1 MSKKYFF
8 PLASFDI
15 HLTNLKNLTNEFKKD
30 NDISDLINIINARYW
45 STNITK
51 NIFQKNY
58 DALVLTD
65 KNHKIIWVSSGFNNM
80 TGYSKSYAVGKKPV
94 FLQGEKTSPSV
105 KKQIRSDLKNNHS
118 YSGSLVNYKK
128 NGQAYN
134 CQIKISP
141 IYSSKKSLKYFLAF
155 EKEIAMV

>member
-1 MSKKYFF
+1 MSKKYFL
-8 PLASFDI
+8 PLASFDV

-30 NDISDLINIINARYW
+30 NDISNLINIINTNYW
-45 STNITK
+45 STDITM
-51 NIFQKNY
+51 NVFQKDY

-65 KNHKIIWVSSGFNNM
+65 KNQKIIWVSSGFNNM
-80 TGYSKSYAVGKKPV
+80 TGYSKSYVVGKKPA
-94 FLQGEKTSPSV
+94 FLQGDKTSPYV

-118 YSGSLVNYKK
+118 YSGSIINYKK
-128 NGQAYN
+128 NGQVYN

>member
-1 MSKKYFF
+1 MSKKYFL
-8 PLASFDI
+8 PLASFDV

-30 NDISDLINIINARYW
+30 NDISNLINIINTNYW
-45 STNITK
+45 STDITM
-51 NIFQKNY
+51 NVFQKDY

-65 KNHKIIWVSSGFNNM
+65 KKQKIIWVSSGFNNM
-80 TGYSKSYAVGKKPV
+80 TGYSKSYAVGKKPA
-94 FLQGEKTSPSV
+94 FLQGEKTSPYV
-105 KKQIRSDLKNNHS
+105 KKKIRSDLKNNYS
-118 YSGSLVNYKK
+118 YSGSLINYKK

-134 CQIKISP
+134 CQIKILP

>member
-1 MSKKYFF
+1 MSKKYFL
-8 PLASFDI
+8 PLASFDV

-30 NDISDLINIINARYW
+30 NDISDLINIINTNYW
-45 STNITK
+45 STDITM
-51 NIFQKNY
+51 NVFQKDY

-65 KNHKIIWVSSGFNNM
+65 KNQKIIWVSSGFNNM
-80 TGYSKSYAVGKKPV
+80 TGYSKSYVVGKKPA
-94 FLQGEKTSPSV
+94 FLQGDKTSPYV

-118 YSGSLVNYKK
+118 YSGSIINYKK
-128 NGQAYN
+128 NGQVYN

>member
-1 MSKKYFF
+1 MSKKYFL
-8 PLASFDI
+8 PLASFDV

-30 NDISDLINIINARYW
+30 NDISDLINIINTSYW
-45 STNITK
+45 STDITM
-51 NIFQKNY
+51 NVFQKNY

-65 KNHKIIWVSSGFNNM
+65 KNQKIIWVSSGFNNM

>member
-1 MSKKYFF
+1 MSKKYFL
-8 PLASFDI
+8 PLASFDV

-30 NDISDLINIINARYW
+30 NDISDLINIINTSYW
-45 STNITK
+45 STDITM
-51 NIFQKNY
+51 NVFQKNY

-65 KNHKIIWVSSGFNNM
+65 KNQKIIWVSSGFNNM
-80 TGYSKSYAVGKKPV
+80 TGYSKSYAVGKKPA

-105 KKQIRSDLKNNHS
+105 KKQIKSDLKNNHS

-128 NGQAYN
+128 NGQVYN

>member
-1 MSKKYFF
+1 MSKKYFL
-8 PLASFDI
+8 PLASFDV

-30 NDISDLINIINARYW
+30 NDISNLINIINTNYW
-45 STNITK
+45 STDITM
-51 NIFQKNY
+51 NVFQKDY

-65 KNHKIIWVSSGFNNM
+65 KKQKIIWVSSGFNNM
-80 TGYSKSYAVGKKPV
+80 TGYSKSYAVGKKPA
-94 FLQGEKTSPSV
+94 FLQGDKTSPYV

-118 YSGSLVNYKK
+118 YSGSIINYKK
-128 NGQAYN
+128 NGQVYN